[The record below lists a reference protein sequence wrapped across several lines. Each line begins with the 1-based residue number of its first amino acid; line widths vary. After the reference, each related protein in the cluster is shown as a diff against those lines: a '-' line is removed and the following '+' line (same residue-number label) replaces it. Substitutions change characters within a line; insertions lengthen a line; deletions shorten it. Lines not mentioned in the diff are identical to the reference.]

1 MSFSL
6 IPLFP
11 LPLVLFPGQL
21 RQLRIFEPRYRSML
35 QDCLDNG
42 TPFGLVLS
50 KPPSDQQTEPLPHE
64 IGTLAHISEVERL
77 QDGTF
82 GININGGDRFRIAR
96 FQHDKPYL
104 QGVVSTLALLQAE
117 TEEAHSLS
125 QRVQELLPRYLDA
138 LTQASGIRF
147 GVHAIPPEPER
158 LAYLTAIV
166 LQVSNEEK
174 QALLAVNYLP
184 RLLARETHL
193 LYSELDL
200 MAWISAT
207 LADSQKNGFGTDGW
221 LSPN

>member
-1 MSFSL
+1 MAYSL

-11 LPLVLFPGQL
+11 LPLVLFPGQV
-21 RQLRIFEPRYRSML
+21 RQLRIFEPRYRSLL
-35 QDCLDNG
+35 QDCLDSG
-42 TPFGLVLS
+42 MPFGLVLA
-50 KPPSDQQTEPLPHE
+50 KPPSDQEAEPLPHE
-64 IGTLAHISEVERL
+64 IGTLAHITEVERL

-104 QGVVSTLALLQAE
+104 QGVISTLPLLQTE
-117 TEEAHSLS
+117 TEEAHALHE
-125 QRVQELLPRYLDA
+125 RVQGLLPQYLEA

-147 GVHAIPPEPER
+147 GVHTVPAEPTQ

-174 QALLAVNYLP
+174 QSLLAINHLP
-184 RLLARETHL
+184 RLLARETRL

-200 MAWISAT
+200 MAWINAT
-207 LADSQKNGFGTDGW
+207 IADSQKHGFGTDGW